1 MKKLLLFFSILFSL
15 TSLTLSAQTDDKH
28 EMSNMRVSINA
39 VDYNSSRFIDKVTEK
54 KKDYIAGKGSAYN
67 KKGEAKKALA
77 PYAEYEIKSKLAGG
91 TYNITVYYSI
101 DKKNTPDEPVIL
113 VGMDLQEP
121 NEIAIKNKLVNS
133 VRTSIP
139 VKALRGKNHKL
150 KIWLLSE
157 GVKIDRFEVSR
168 ALINKK

>member
-15 TSLTLSAQTDDKH
+15 TSLTLSAQIDDKH

-91 TYNITVYYSI
+91 TYNITRS
-101 DKKNTPDEPVIL
+101 EERR
-113 VGMDLQEP
+113 VG
-121 NEIAIKNKLVNS
+121 K
-133 VRTSIP
+133 
-139 VKALRGKNHKL
+139 
-150 KIWLLSE
+150 E
-157 GVKIDRFEVSR
+157 G
-168 ALINKK
+168 